1 MSDPELHL
9 YTDPLPVDCWCLKMG
24 LVSWSRLL
32 FQQAYNY
39 TPVGGRD
46 RGSLGCIE
54 SAKWEAME
62 EIILVR
68 TRACEKITDSL
79 CFTKGTENEPFIRS
93 SATIGEGKKDCFDHT
108 KTVHIWM
115 PGFLLKCLRV

>member
-1 MSDPELHL
+1 MPDPELHF
-9 YTDPLPVDCWCLKMG
+9 YTDPLPTECWCLKMG

-39 TPVGGRD
+39 SPVGGGD

-54 SAKWEAME
+54 SAKREAME

-68 TRACEKITDSL
+68 TGACEKITDSL
-79 CFTKGTENEPFIRS
+79 CFAKGTENEPFIRS
-93 SATIGEGKKDCFDHT
+93 GAMIREGKKIVLTMHT
-108 KTVHIWM
+108 KQYAF
-115 PGFLLKCLRV
+115 GCQDFC